1 MTILIEQSHVF
12 APSVAHLTKRYD
24 CFGEC
29 PKQWKHKGE
38 KTTNGEGEEAS
49 KTLKWD
55 PNTDSQFI
63 NYILI
68 IMWYD

>member
-1 MTILIEQSHVF
+1 MSLPLQLLTSLKDMTVLENVLNS
-12 APSVAHLTKRYD
+12 
-24 CFGEC
+24 
-29 PKQWKHKGE
+29 E
-38 KTTNGEGEEAS
+38 KTKGGKTANGEGEEAS

-68 IMWYD
+68 IM